1 MKINLIPQ
9 EKSTEIKE
17 GKSNFVATAVAI
29 VIVVGVIGT
38 YLILKTMNLTKS
50 KENNDY
56 KTRIK
61 DLKEAL
67 NQSEYQDV
75 EKKMLTV
82 QSGVSIIEEK
92 SGAQFKWNR
101 TFQEFSKTLP
111 DYVVLQSYKSEGNAI
126 EVSCLIPN
134 KNTLTT
140 TEDKRVDVMIK
151 FIQSLRTWKTDIMI
165 YPPKEDGSR
174 DKANLF
180 VNIENEGYTKGQDS
194 LEFTFKFE
202 AAGGILW
209 K

>member
-1 MKINLIPQ
+1 
-9 EKSTEIKE
+9 
-17 GKSNFVATAVAI
+17 
-29 VIVVGVIGT
+29 
-38 YLILKTMNLTKS
+38 
-50 KENNDY
+50 
-56 KTRIK
+56 
-61 DLKEAL
+61 
-67 NQSEYQDV
+67 QDV

-194 LEFTFKFE
+194 LEFSFKFE